1 MRTFCI
7 FVATSIAAT
16 GVAVAQQEQGALQE
30 VLVTSRK
37 VEERLQDVPLSVSAF
52 TAKEIAERGADDI
65 YKISTAT
72 PGFAFEKLN
81 RFGVQGGGSRPVIRG
96 QSNILGEANASIFID
111 GLQYSDSILS
121 FPFDIVERV
130 EVIKGPQ
137 AALYGRATFAG
148 AINLVTKKGSN
159 EFENKISGRLA
170 QYDDREI
177 NFLSRGPIVEDKI
190 FYMVHAR
197 YYDFGG
203 QYRNTVDGRKVGDE
217 NSVNLNGALEF
228 RPNDRLTA
236 RFGFGVGQDD
246 DGMAAVTLQDR
257 FANNCFLN
265 VARQYY
271 CGEVLELDS
280 TEQNIDIFGGRAGLE
295 KTAYRFSSQIAYDAG
310 NFEVDWNTG
319 YFSADSEYGY
329 DVDITSN
336 STALGGDFA
345 RVAVSDRRELSSELI
360 FRSDTERR
368 VRFLGGAYYYQSRR
382 EFREERILNRARDV
396 DNGEDRI
403 DNIAVFGYVEGDFT
417 DRLKGRVEL
426 RYAEDTIGN
435 SNPGAPNRAALP
447 LIERTFNS
455 WSPRITLDFKATPDN
470 LIYASVAEGNKPGF
484 INSNPLLDPSLLF
497 ADEESALNYEVGSKN
512 TLFNGRMTLN
522 AAVYFIDWT
531 DQQLTTA
538 ATLSSGA
545 PVTVVV
551 NVGKTE
557 VKGFELELNN
567 QFTDQLSGGL
577 GFSYNDAKFKEA
589 FDPEQAAF
597 NADPNRPIPGD
608 MGSLAGKQTP
618 NAPKTQ
624 ASAYGRYEFPIGAS
638 VNGFVRADYSYVSKK
653 YSQVFNLAHT
663 GDQNLVNLKIGF
675 ETDKWNFTIFG
686 DNLTDDRTPSTV
698 IRFVDFKN
706 VLPIGTS
713 NRTSSFVRAFQYPL
727 ADKRQFGVTASYK
740 F

>member
-1 MRTFCI
+1 MKSLCLFI
-7 FVATSIAAT
+7 ATAVGVTGLAT
-16 GVAVAQQEQGALQE
+16 AQQQQGALQE
-30 VLVTSRK
+30 VVVTSRK

-52 TAKEIAERGADDI
+52 SAKEIAERGADDI

-148 AINLVTKKGSN
+148 AINLVTKKGTN
-159 EFENKISGRLA
+159 EFENRVSGRLA

-177 NFLSRGPIVEDKI
+177 NFLSRGPLVEDKV

-217 NSVNLNGALEF
+217 NSVNLNGSLEF
-228 RPNDRLTA
+228 RPTDSVTA
-236 RFGFGVGQDD
+236 RFGFGWGKDE
-246 DGMAAVTLQDR
+246 DGMAAVALQDR

-265 VARQYY
+265 VGRQYY
-271 CGEVLELDS
+271 CGEVLELNS
-280 TEQNIDIFGGRAGLE
+280 TEQNIDIFGDRAGLD
-295 KTAYRFSSQIAYDAG
+295 KTAYRASSQIEYDAG
-310 NFEVDWNTG
+310 NFDIAWNTG
-319 YFSADSEYGY
+319 YFKADSEYGY
-329 DVDITSN
+329 DVDITDN
-336 STALGGDFA
+336 FTAVLRDFS
-345 RVAVSDRRELSSELI
+345 RVAVSERTELSSELI
-360 FRSDTERR
+360 FRSDVSKR
-368 VRFLGGAYYYQSRR
+368 VRFLGGAYYYKSRR
-382 EFREERILNRARDV
+382 DFREERILNRARDV

-403 DNIAVFGYVEGDFT
+403 DNQALFGYVEGDFT

-435 SNPGAPNRAALP
+435 LNPGAPNRATLP
-447 LIERTFNS
+447 LIEKTFKS
-455 WSPRITLDFKATPDN
+455 WSPRLTLDFKATPDN
-470 LIYASVAEGNKPGF
+470 LIYGAIAEGNKPGF

-497 ADEESALNYEVGSKN
+497 ADEESALNYEIGSKN

-522 AAVYFIDWT
+522 AAVYYIDWS
-531 DQQLTTA
+531 DQQLTTN
-538 ATLSSGA
+538 ATLSSGS

-567 QFTDQLSGGL
+567 QFTDQLTGGL
-577 GFSYNDAKFKEA
+577 GFSYNDAKFKQA
-589 FDPEQAAF
+589 FDPEQEAF
-597 NADPNRPIPGD
+597 NLSLTPPIDNG
-608 MGSLAGKQTP
+608 GSLAGNQTP

-624 ASAYGRYEFPIGAS
+624 ASA
-638 VNGFVRADYSYVSKK
+638 
-653 YSQVFNLAHT
+653 
-663 GDQNLVNLKIGF
+663 
-675 ETDKWNFTIFG
+675 
-686 DNLTDDRTPSTV
+686 
-698 IRFVDFKN
+698 
-706 VLPIGTS
+706 
-713 NRTSSFVRAFQYPL
+713 
-727 ADKRQFGVTASYK
+727 
-740 F
+740 